1 MFQGIG
7 FRHALATAQLL
18 FFLAATIPYEYQMR
32 HPIRGGREDVGWDL
46 REFAPPEWV
55 QVCGVVNAPAV
66 IIFAGLGTLV
76 PRQLSWIVVAFMGA
90 GVFLQWYLVGLWRD
104 RRAGLISRD
113 RARATHSS
121 RAGLIFVW
129 LGLVVAA
136 ISALLAIAAQIF
148 YFESSDSFLVSLTIW
163 CGFFAAFLLARIL
176 KWDEPESSRLTLK
189 I

>member
-18 FFLAATIPYEYQMR
+18 FFLAAVIPYEYQMR
-32 HPIRGGREDVGWDL
+32 HPIRGGQGDVGWDL
-46 REFAPPEWV
+46 REFGAPEWV
-55 QVCGVVNAPAV
+55 QVCEVVNAPAV
-66 IIFAGLGTLV
+66 VISAGLGKLV
-76 PRQLSWIVVAFMGA
+76 PERLSWVVVPFISA

-104 RRAGLISRD
+104 KRAGLTSRVS
-113 RARATHSS
+113 ATHSS
-121 RAGLIFVW
+121 RAGLIFAW
-129 LGLVVAA
+129 LGLAVAT

-148 YFESSDSFLVSLTIW
+148 YFGSSDPFLVSLTIW

-176 KWDEPESSRLTLK
+176 RRDEPESGNLTLK